1 MEAPQG
7 SILGPLLFMIFIN
20 ELTRQCSERSAH
32 LYADDTILGGSAQS
46 LSELWRG
53 PVQGFL
59 RWKLNCFLTRQR
71 NTWVFCAEIV
81 QNSVHA
87 KIKVNCLG
95 ISVVRMISEKC
106 YYWFLITNMFTFK
119 LCQVNYIKRDNSEYE
134 NLVISDIGI
143 MDNKDLIGFSVDIP
157 SS

>member
-1 MEAPQG
+1 M
-7 SILGPLLFMIFIN
+7 
-20 ELTRQCSERSAH
+20 
-32 LYADDTILGGSAQS
+32 
-46 LSELWRG
+46 
-53 PVQGFL
+53 
-59 RWKLNCFLTRQR
+59 
-71 NTWVFCAEIV
+71 
-81 QNSVHA
+81 HA

-106 YYWFLITNMFTFK
+106 YYWFLITDMFTFK
-119 LCQVNYIKRDNSEYE
+119 LCQVNCIKRDNSEYE